1 MSFLALSALAAAA
14 SGVPPVQYAQV
25 VIEQRTVV
33 RVRPVMAPPPN
44 STVQRQRWVEKK
56 GPGCIRTSSLAGALI
71 SSTDSVDL
79 ILRGGTRLRA
89 RLEKTCS
96 SIDFY
101 QGFYVKPSKDGQ
113 ICQDRDL
120 IRSRVGGECQI
131 EDFRL
136 LVPAK

>member
-1 MSFLALSALAAAA
+1 MSFLALSALAAAVSA
-14 SGVPPVQYAQV
+14 TPPARYAQV

-33 RVRPVMAPPPN
+33 RIRPILAPPPN
-44 STVQRQRWVEKK
+44 ANVQRQRWVEKK
-56 GPGCIRTSSLAGALI
+56 GPGCIRTNSLAGALI

-79 ILRGGTRLRA
+79 ILRGGARLRA
-89 RLEKTCS
+89 RLEKSCS

-131 EDFRL
+131 QDFRL
-136 LVPAK
+136 LVPGK

>member
-1 MSFLALSALAAAA
+1 
-14 SGVPPVQYAQV
+14 
-25 VIEQRTVV
+25 
-33 RVRPVMAPPPN
+33 
-44 STVQRQRWVEKK
+44 
-56 GPGCIRTSSLAGALI
+56 
-71 SSTDSVDL
+71 L

-89 RLEKTCS
+89 RLEKSCS